1 MSAHGAHHGGG
12 LYGETGYEGLGGVL
26 DKIGATSSM
35 NFYDLGSGNGKL
47 NLFGSMV
54 YGFKKSVGVELSTS
68 RHEQACR
75 ALELLKGN
83 STDPGLMPSSFK
95 GSVEFVAGD
104 FSYTSVSDADI
115 IFGGLLPDD
124 KVQKMLAD
132 KFRTMKNGAKI
143 LMLRELNEELLTN
156 IKKESAD
163 SYKLGWQ
170 SAHPIYEYS
179 RKDGEKSPP
188 DVKKK
193 EEEEER
199 KKKDEEY
206 RKRWG
211 SVATAVQPEGEQ

>member
-1 MSAHGAHHGGG
+1 MLLIFGSAINIAAAMSTAAMPMSKSEATAVLDKVYSGYSMSAHGAHHGGG

-124 KVQKMLAD
+124 KVQKM
-132 KFRTMKNGAKI
+132 
-143 LMLRELNEELLTN
+143 
-156 IKKESAD
+156 
-163 SYKLGWQ
+163 
-170 SAHPIYEYS
+170 P
-179 RKDGEKSPP
+179 
-188 DVKKK
+188 
-193 EEEEER
+193 
-199 KKKDEEY
+199 
-206 RKRWG
+206 
-211 SVATAVQPEGEQ
+211 